1 MPRRRADDDLRL
13 GRAWVWATDAERR
26 WVRAFRLLL
35 TPEPV
40 ARAAQAGEGHGDEH
54 GGGGLRAG
62 LDGPAGRAADD

>member
-13 GRAWVWATDAERR
+13 GRSWVWVADAERR

-40 ARAAQAGEGHGDEH
+40 ARAAQVGEGHGDEQDR
-54 GGGGLRAG
+54 GSLRAG
-62 LDGPAGRAADD
+62 LDGPADRAADD